1 MMGAIR
7 TSRTFGGAALRRAFT
22 LIELMVAVGAVALI
36 AVGLAAVFGSISDTV
51 TAGRSVSGFTAYA
64 AMVERQLRDDIEHMS
79 RDGFLLIVNQKAEEG
94 EDVALYA
101 GQVRSRSGPP
111 LPHQQRPRRI
121 DEMVF
126 FREGEFTSGREPLGA
141 GYTAEAGS
149 AMIYYGHGARQP
161 VDEQVNSVYIFPRAD
176 DDNANTG
183 PLGFPDP
190 LAGNL
195 PNPNR
200 YASEW
205 GLLRLQVALAGA
217 DGSLRDR
224 PSLFGLPPAMRS
236 DQDTQLAGQP
246 AARSVFGSLDHLLP
260 VTLGG
265 GGPTM
270 GGATGTVRS
279 AAIPGETP
287 ATHPLFTSGLVDL
300 ATTDLAEVRRIVMSS
315 PVSGPGQVQ
324 LPGLTALPTGDYAG
338 IVAPFFVQ
346 QAWMLDALPAPSVG
360 FANQPSP
367 GPTGWSAPSPYPPDW
382 VAAPGDVRIRY
393 EPAPP
398 AYLEP
403 MDLQPL
409 SRAVRLADQM
419 ALTSSLLVPR
429 CTEFIIEWSFGKV
442 DENGNLFWH
451 GIEREV
457 DIDGDGV
464 FEPTDI
470 VAARPYLEQPYS
482 STEDQRFLL
491 PYRFRHPAPAGI
503 EAFADP
509 GDLFGSYPVSAQL
522 IHGFEDP
529 IHEQTFPPG
538 AATDDGVLVSFF
550 GFLDPTFNP
559 QNPGQPSGAAMHP
572 VRDLLTQLPVAALPA
587 SASDSIPWAWPELIR
602 VTMSLADPSEPA
614 IEQTFQFVF
623 KAPGNPDP

>member
-1 MMGAIR
+1 MMRTIRASRAAI
-7 TSRTFGGAALRRAFT
+7 RRAFT

-64 AMVERQLRDDIEHMS
+64 AMVERQLRDDIGHMS

-183 PLGFPDP
+183 PLGNPDP
-190 LAGNL
+190 LVGNL

-200 YASEW
+200 YASQW

-246 AARSVFGSLDHLLP
+246 AARSVFESLGDIP
-260 VTLGG
+260 PPPPTA
-265 GGPTM
+265 GGPIGT
-270 GGATGTVRS
+270 ATGTVRS

-287 ATHPLFTSGLVDL
+287 ATHPRFTSGLVDL

-324 LPGLTALPTGDYAG
+324 LPGAITALPTGDYAG
-338 IVAPFFVQ
+338 IVAPFFLQ

-360 FANQPSP
+360 FTANAPGS
-367 GPTGWSAPSPYPPDW
+367 GPTPWTAPTPYPPDW
-382 VAAPGDVRIRY
+382 APAPDGVRIRY

-409 SRAVRLADQM
+409 ARAVRLADQM
-419 ALTSSLLVPR
+419 ALTSPLLVPR
-429 CTEFIIEWSFGKV
+429 CTELIIEWSFGKV
-442 DENGNLFWH
+442 AEDGSLIWH
-451 GIEREV
+451 GIERGV
-457 DIDGDGV
+457 DIDRDGSD
-464 FEPTDI
+464 DI
-470 VAARPYLEQPYS
+470 IAARPYLDQPYS
-482 STEDQRFLL
+482 SSEDQRFLL
-491 PYRFRHPAPAGI
+491 PYRLRHPAPAGI
-503 EAFADP
+503 QGFADP

-529 IHEQTFPPG
+529 KHEQTFPSG
-538 AATDDGVLVSFF
+538 APTDDGVLVSFF

-559 QNPGQPSGAAMHP
+559 QNPGLPSGAAMHP
-572 VRDLLTQLPVAALPA
+572 VGDLLTQLSASSLPA

-602 VTMSLADPSEPA
+602 VTMSLADPAEPT